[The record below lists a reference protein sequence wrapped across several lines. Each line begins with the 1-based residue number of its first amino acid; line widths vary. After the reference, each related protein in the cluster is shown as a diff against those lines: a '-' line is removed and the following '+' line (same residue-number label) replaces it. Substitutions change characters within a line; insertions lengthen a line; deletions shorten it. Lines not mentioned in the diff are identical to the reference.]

1 MDANIDLD
9 FLKRLS
15 KAIATHFGKD
25 CEVVIHDL
33 QTDKLQNTI
42 LAIENGHVSNR
53 KIGDG
58 ASHIV
63 LETLNKKDNLQDS
76 LGYLTKTHD
85 GRIMKSS
92 SIYIR
97 DENEEPV
104 AIFCINYDITQL
116 IIAENSIKNLI
127 NHEDKKDEVNKI
139 PSNVNNLLDD
149 LIEQSVNIIGKPVA
163 LMTKEDKI
171 KAIQFLNEAG
181 AFLITKS
188 GDKVANYFGIS
199 KYSIYNYI

>member
-1 MDANIDLD
+1 MNANIDLD

-15 KAIATHFGKD
+15 KAIATHFGND

-42 LAIENGHVSNR
+42 LSIENGHVSNR
-53 KIGDG
+53 NIGDG

-63 LETLNKKDNLQDS
+63 LETLNNKDNLQDS

-92 SIYIR
+92 SIYIK
-97 DENEEPV
+97 DENEEAV
-104 AIFCINYDITQL
+104 GIFCINYDITQL

-127 NHEDKKDEVNKI
+127 NHKDNKEKVDKI

-149 LIEQSVNIIGKPVA
+149 LIEQSVKIIGKPVA